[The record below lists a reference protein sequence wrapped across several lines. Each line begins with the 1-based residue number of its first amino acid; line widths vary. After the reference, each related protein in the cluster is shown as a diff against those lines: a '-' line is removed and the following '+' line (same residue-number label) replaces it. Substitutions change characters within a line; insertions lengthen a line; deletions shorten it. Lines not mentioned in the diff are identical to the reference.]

1 MTDLELELEL
11 ELNYKK
17 IKNYLN
23 RRSGNSDN
31 KIRNKL
37 LCLFYSN
44 INKIPIA
51 REITEEEYNDSINNF
66 PDYFKSVNKKK
77 IIDIYNSEVSR
88 KKPLNINY
96 NFTYNYD
103 IKDGNY
109 LIISPY
115 TFRPI
120 YINQWKEDAENVNG
134 ISIKYQLSF
143 YADYLR
149 FYLKYKKFPAFE
161 EYLLFVFNKYKK
173 PVHKDII
180 NAYNNIKKSYEP
192 IKIYIKNNNID
203 YNDIKKIIIKSASI
217 VNRIEMQNKNN
228 NSIEQ

>member
-1 MTDLELELEL
+1 MTDLELEL

-23 RRSGNSDN
+23 KQIGNSDN
-31 KIRNKL
+31 EIINKL
-37 LCLFYSN
+37 SCLFYSN
-44 INKIPIA
+44 INNIPIA
-51 REITEEEYNDSINNF
+51 KEITEEEYNDSINNF

-77 IIDIYNSEVSR
+77 IIDIYNNEVSR

-120 YINQWKEDAENVNG
+120 YTNRWIEDSENING

-143 YADYLR
+143 YCDYLR
-149 FYLKYKKFPAFE
+149 YYLKYKKFPLFE
-161 EYLLFVFNKYKK
+161 EYLLFIFNKYKK

-180 NAYNNIKKSYEP
+180 NVYNNIKKSYEP
-192 IKIYIKNNNID
+192 INIYIQNNNLD
-203 YNDIKKIIIKSASI
+203 YNDIKKTIIKSASI

-228 NSIEQ
+228 NSIE